1 MMKWNFKDKR
11 LRWNGQTPGA
21 IIRAPTHTEFRHK
34 KSTSY
39 VSANLVVEGNNTL
52 VVIKLKY

>member
-1 MMKWNFKDKR
+1 MKWDFNDKR

-21 IIRAPTHTEFRHK
+21 ITRTPTYTEFRLK
-34 KSTSY
+34 KSTSH

>member
-1 MMKWNFKDKR
+1 MKWNFKDKR

-21 IIRAPTHTEFRHK
+21 IIRAPTYTEFRHK
-34 KSTSY
+34 KITSY